1 MKSGTIAALYALDA
15 LKAAG
20 LAPKG
25 RIHLQSVIEE
35 ESTGLGALS
44 TLQRGYRADAC
55 LIPEPT
61 DGKLM
66 RAQVGVI
73 WFRLKVR
80 GLPVHVARA
89 GTGSNAIKAAYHLIQ
104 GLEGLEAEWNER
116 AKTHRFF
123 GKLNHPL
130 NFNPGII
137 KGGDWAS
144 SVPAW
149 CDVDCRIGIL
159 PGWTIAD
166 CQAEIVACVEKAAR
180 THPFLADNAPEVVWS
195 GFLSPGYEVTGAQES
210 EAVLAAAYE
219 AVFGGPLED
228 ACFTGLTDTRF
239 YGLDYGIPAF
249 CFGARMENA
258 HGFDERVELDSVKKI
273 TKTLALF
280 IAGWCGVEAA

>member
-1 MKSGTIAALYALDA
+1 MSCRSARSTCGSGRPSTRRRGRLALRPRRRRHEVRHHRSALRARCAEGSRIAL
-15 LKAAG
+15 
-20 LAPKG
+20 KG

-80 GLPVHVARA
+80 GLPVHVSSA

-116 AKTHRFF
+116 AKSHRFF
-123 GKLNHPL
+123 GKVKHPL

-144 SVPAW
+144 SVRPGAMSIAASASCRAGRSPTARPRSSPAS
-149 CDVDCRIGIL
+149 RRL
-159 PGWTIAD
+159 PGPIRSLPTTRPSRMVRLF
-166 CQAEIVACVEKAAR
+166 VA
-180 THPFLADNAPEVVWS
+180 
-195 GFLSPGYEVTGAQES
+195 
-210 EAVLAAAYE
+210 
-219 AVFGGPLED
+219 
-228 ACFTGLTDTRF
+228 GLRSDRRA
-239 YGLDYGIPAF
+239 GKRS
-249 CFGARMENA
+249 GAR
-258 HGFDERVELDSVKKI
+258 R
-273 TKTLALF
+273 
-280 IAGWCGVEAA
+280 GV

>member
-1 MKSGTIAALYALDA
+1 
-15 LKAAG
+15 
-20 LAPKG
+20 
-25 RIHLQSVIEE
+25 VIEE

-80 GLPVHVARA
+80 GLPVHVSRA

-104 GLEGLEAEWNER
+104 ALEGLEAEWNER
-116 AKTHRFF
+116 AKSHRFF

-180 THPFLADNAPEVVWS
+180 THPFLSDNAPEVVWS

-219 AVFGGPLED
+219 DVFGGPLED
-228 ACFTGLTDTRF
+228 ASFTGLTDTRF
-239 YGLDYGIPAF
+239 YGLDYDVPAF
-249 CFGARMENA
+249 CFGATMENA
-258 HGFDERVELDSVKKI
+258 HGFDERVELESVKKV

-280 IAGWCGVEAA
+280 IAGWCGVEET